1 MADMA
6 EGALEEGGGG
16 LGGGVRASAGVGVDG
31 VDDGIPA
38 GVANKVAAAEDDD
51 QRDVLGYGRLATA
64 VDAKSGRAGE
74 AMEGGDNGGRRWRS
88 GEVQR
93 RDRLER
99 GWRRWGGNGGVVGG
113 GGGGGEGR
121 RGCRA
126 ADDLVQGGE
135 GGGARREVQFVA
147 NRAARV
153 MAAEQRRPMIGRRGA
168 KVVAVVSEAI
178 PAHAGREAVVGVV
191 GEDVGDRAGV
201 VPEGLLVSA
210 VGPAVGVDGVGG
222 GVGGDDGKRLPG
234 RAEAGDGDGGERL
247 LRPLLGSGG
256 ERGASWDNP
265 ILRGG
270 RSENKARLV
279 DGRVKGGVGR
289 EAAVAG
295 AGRVMGAA
303 KSARLQPMIWVMASS
318 SDGPEG
324 GGSLEWEAG

>member
-1 MADMA
+1 M
-6 EGALEEGGGG
+6 
-16 LGGGVRASAGVGVDG
+16 
-31 VDDGIPA
+31 
-38 GVANKVAAAEDDD
+38 
-51 QRDVLGYGRLATA
+51 
-64 VDAKSGRAGE
+64 
-74 AMEGGDNGGRRWRS
+74 
-88 GEVQR
+88 
-93 RDRLER
+93 
-99 GWRRWGGNGGVVGG
+99 
-113 GGGGGEGR
+113 
-121 RGCRA
+121 
-126 ADDLVQGGE
+126 
-135 GGGARREVQFVA
+135 
-147 NRAARV
+147 
-153 MAAEQRRPMIGRRGA
+153 
-168 KVVAVVSEAI
+168 VSEAI

-234 RAEAGDGDGGERL
+234 RAEAGDGNGGERL

-303 KSARLQPMIWVMASS
+303 KSARLQSMIWVMASS